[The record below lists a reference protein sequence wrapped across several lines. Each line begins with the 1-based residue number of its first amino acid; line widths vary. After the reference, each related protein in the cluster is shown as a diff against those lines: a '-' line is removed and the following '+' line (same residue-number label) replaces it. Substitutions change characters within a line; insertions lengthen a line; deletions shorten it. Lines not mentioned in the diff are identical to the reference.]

1 MIMTLTEIIFLICI
15 DVVGW
20 WIFGVLVT
28 VPNKTEIPD
37 TSTSC
42 KKQKFYVFECPF
54 LP

>member
-1 MIMTLTEIIFLICI
+1 MTLTEIIFLICI

-20 WIFGVLVT
+20 WIFGVLVA